1 MTQKTQALAVSFL
14 CPFASGLQSRF
25 AQVKMQNDC
34 WVCPLIKHHPAWLEV
49 PLLSSNMMTCLCPT
63 PGAELAI
70 SVRQDPF
77 VHPSVVPSCS
87 LHYLLSTLHPLLT
100 FIETTKDSL
109 SKATEAE
116 VPCLLDRGSD
126 DCNDDG
132 LVISGFGSG
141 KHSSLTCPPTDDE
154 DLCPS
159 FLLVKIRPCPRQAFK
174 VATKLK
180 HLRLVDPTT
189 IKSSGVVEVPI
200 PAHP

>member
-1 MTQKTQALAVSFL
+1 MVKLQHNLTPLSGNHRTAIGPMTQKTQTLTSVSFL
-14 CPFASGLQSRF
+14 CPFASGLKSRF
-25 AQVKMQNDC
+25 VQVKMQNDC

-70 SVRQDPF
+70 SVLQDPF

-141 KHSSLTCPPTDDE
+141 KHSSLTCP
-154 DLCPS
+154 
-159 FLLVKIRPCPRQAFK
+159 LLMMKIY
-174 VATKLK
+174 
-180 HLRLVDPTT
+180 
-189 IKSSGVVEVPI
+189 
-200 PAHP
+200 AHPSSW